1 MQAGALVTLGWPK
14 DSNQSDKDK
23 PVQVSLTEQAEA
35 LACGANHTAV
45 VSVTGQLWTF
55 GSGIYGALGHGDS
68 QDVSEPKLVAALR
81 GKRIS
86 SVACG
91 TYHTICVS
99 DNGSVYSMGWGND
112 GQLAAEDNET
122 LCLEPGPVA
131 IEPTKLIA
139 CGYQHSLALTYKGQ
153 VFAWGNNRS
162 GQLGLGTS
170 DDKAHHTPKLV
181 AKLTEHSITFIACG
195 GHHSAAIDAR
205 GRLFVWGG
213 GVQGQLG
220 VLTPGQDLPPHS
232 LPAPTLVPPFADEGL
247 AVESVSLG
255 EYHTAVVTQDGELYT
270 FGLGSQGR
278 LGHRSELPQ
287 FVPSAVTS
295 LKEHR
300 IALVACGF
308 SHTVVLTDDGKMFGF
323 GESPIGASSGPK
335 HISALSHCHVG
346 RIACGDGF
354 TAAVIAPDTQS
365 SAPPSIAD
373 SVLSKLSH
381 RSRVAVPEQKSNGV
395 RPDPVLSDELA
406 DVIVSQQKALETAT
420 TERDAFKSEATQLSQ
435 FVEQLERNNL
445 EAWEQNAQQSRR
457 VEEVVGACQV
467 EINKVVADVHDV
479 KSRILEQVTLYEKV
493 MAQQHTSSDAISE
506 NITALV
512 ATVASHHSGLSTTL
526 TTVAE
531 NVAIT
536 RQQIEF
542 QNAQHA
548 KDKELLSGVIKDLTN
563 ASQIADKEKEQL
575 WEQARGSKD
584 ALSKALGDEAA
595 ARQRAAIADEEVAAV
610 KQKLR
615 DMTTEHSQVVAALK
629 QQMVRERE
637 DSEEVLKTFK
647 AKSQRLSEEL
657 EAVKEQLSQAHVDNQ
672 IMARK
677 LEKVEED
684 AKAAIET
691 AQTTAAAMSEEAR
704 LARAEADQL
713 RKESVFVTSQLTET
727 HAKLAATE
735 SELKTTAK
743 DKHVLAHVMRD
754 VEARHKQAVDKVEA
768 EKDAIL
774 QQKHGV
780 MRELEDARAIIQ
792 AKKKVDGAT
801 LRTNEGTT
809 KASGRAATRK

>member
-1 MQAGALVTLGWPK
+1 
-14 DSNQSDKDK
+14 
-23 PVQVSLTEQAEA
+23 
-35 LACGANHTAV
+35 
-45 VSVTGQLWTF
+45 
-55 GSGIYGALGHGDS
+55 
-68 QDVSEPKLVAALR
+68 
-81 GKRIS
+81 
-86 SVACG
+86 
-91 TYHTICVS
+91 
-99 DNGSVYSMGWGND
+99 
-112 GQLAAEDNET
+112 
-122 LCLEPGPVA
+122 
-131 IEPTKLIA
+131 
-139 CGYQHSLALTYKGQ
+139 
-153 VFAWGNNRS
+153 
-162 GQLGLGTS
+162 
-170 DDKAHHTPKLV
+170 
-181 AKLTEHSITFIACG
+181 
-195 GHHSAAIDAR
+195 
-205 GRLFVWGG
+205 
-213 GVQGQLG
+213 
-220 VLTPGQDLPPHS
+220 
-232 LPAPTLVPPFADEGL
+232 
-247 AVESVSLG
+247 
-255 EYHTAVVTQDGELYT
+255 
-270 FGLGSQGR
+270 
-278 LGHRSELPQ
+278 
-287 FVPSAVTS
+287 
-295 LKEHR
+295 
-300 IALVACGF
+300 
-308 SHTVVLTDDGKMFGF
+308 
-323 GESPIGASSGPK
+323 
-335 HISALSHCHVG
+335 
-346 RIACGDGF
+346 
-354 TAAVIAPDTQS
+354 
-365 SAPPSIAD
+365 
-373 SVLSKLSH
+373 
-381 RSRVAVPEQKSNGV
+381 
-395 RPDPVLSDELA
+395 
-406 DVIVSQQKALETAT
+406 
-420 TERDAFKSEATQLSQ
+420 
-435 FVEQLERNNL
+435 
-445 EAWEQNAQQSRR
+445 
-457 VEEVVGACQV
+457 
-467 EINKVVADVHDV
+467 
-479 KSRILEQVTLYEKV
+479 

-792 AKKKVDGAT
+792 AKKKLTVQLCEQMKELQKRAAELRQENRLVRTWFEQSVVSVTRQVGEAKSGLARLEQRNSDLQKQLAEIKEWYEKSRTDAKTASQSFAAEREVLVRVLRDHQADRLKWEEEKTSLSQSLTMSLSQVTMMQTEKALLQGQEIDQNKILTDSLSQLQSCLVEERTQIKT
-801 LRTNEGTT
+801 LRANLAEAKETVVRAESQRQELWNQMKSDKDTMNKLIQHLESRVAELT
-809 KASGRAATRK
+809 KKLETPTDV